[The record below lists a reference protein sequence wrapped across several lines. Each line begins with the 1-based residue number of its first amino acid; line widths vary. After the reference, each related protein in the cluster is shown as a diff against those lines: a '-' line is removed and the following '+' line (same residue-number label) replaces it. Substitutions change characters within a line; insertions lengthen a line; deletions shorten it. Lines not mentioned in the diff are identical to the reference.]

1 MRQPLKKDISF
12 TLGVIQMVLIGT
24 SLLMLSIAGPE
35 NMATG
40 AFFGF
45 GGMFVAFLAVLFA
58 PVSLVVYLLSAI
70 KHKTYKRPDARTIA
84 GLVFQLIN
92 IGFLVSCLMIVL
104 QLQA

>member
-1 MRQPLKKDISF
+1 MQPQKKDIGF
-12 TLGVIQMVLIGT
+12 TLGVVQMVLIGT

-40 AFFGF
+40 AFLGF
-45 GGMFVAFLAVLFA
+45 GGMLVAFLAVLCA
-58 PVSLVVYLLSAI
+58 PVSLVIYLVSAI
-70 KHKTYKRPDARTIA
+70 KHKTYKKPDARTIT

-92 IGFLVSCLMIVL
+92 IGFVVSCVRIVL